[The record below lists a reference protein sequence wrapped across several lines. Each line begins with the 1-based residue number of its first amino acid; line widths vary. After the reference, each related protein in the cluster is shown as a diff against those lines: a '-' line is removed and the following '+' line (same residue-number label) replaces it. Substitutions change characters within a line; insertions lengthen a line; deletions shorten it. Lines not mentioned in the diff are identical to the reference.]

1 MSIEEWR
8 IGYRTGGNPC
18 SPLGPAG
25 SCSTQWRKA
34 SLLRH
39 ADLMDTRVFRAFFT
53 GLRGRMVLFF
63 SLAAFAAGLLL
74 SVVTYASTRTYL
86 LGQRSEVAQRQA
98 FNNAQLVR
106 TVVSTDRDN
115 IADMITN
122 IRSERGGYAV
132 FHLNA
137 TDSQSSAFYAQEPLR
152 FTQTDLPNELLRRTI
167 AGQTGRQRFTFD
179 GRPYEGIGVAIPS
192 LGVQYFE
199 AFPLTDVQ
207 TTLRTIQ
214 TTLIIGVLI
223 ITFSAG
229 FLGFSTSRNV
239 LRPLSRVAAAA
250 NNIATG
256 GLDTRLDNESDSD
269 LDQLVSSFNNMADA
283 VQLRI
288 EREQRFASDVSHE
301 LRSPVT
307 ALSAAVDVLVSRK
320 NEFSE
325 RNQQAID
332 ITASQVKRFDRT
344 VLDLLEL
351 SRLDAGASES
361 SLEYLRL
368 SDLIDR
374 IMSHYGFSTVPFQ
387 SSVRGVEPNGFGEDE
402 TLIDRRR
409 IERILLNLLEN
420 ARDHGGGAIR
430 VGLDRNGDY
439 FVLTVDDSGI
449 GVTLS
454 ERERIFDR
462 FARSTPSRNSTGSG
476 LGLAI
481 VREHARALGGDAVVE
496 ASPTGGARFCVT
508 VFRIIQRQDI
518 DEKDGEH
525 A

>member
-1 MSIEEWR
+1 M
-8 IGYRTGGNPC
+8 
-18 SPLGPAG
+18 
-25 SCSTQWRKA
+25 QWQKA
-34 SLLRH
+34 PKLRH
-39 ADLMDTRVFRAFFT
+39 AEPMNIRSIQSLFT

-74 SVVTYASTRTYL
+74 SVVTYASTRSYL
-86 LGQRSEVAQRQA
+86 LSQRSEVAERQA

-106 TVVSTDRDN
+106 TVVSTDREN

-122 IRSERGGYAV
+122 IRSERGGFAV
-132 FHLNA
+132 FHLDA

-152 FTQTDLPNELLRRTI
+152 FTQTDLPNELVRKTL
-167 AGQTGRQRFTFD
+167 AGSTGSQRFTFD
-179 GRPYEGIGVAIPS
+179 NKPYEGVGVAIPS

-214 TTLIIGVLI
+214 TTLVVGVLI

-239 LRPLSRVAAAA
+239 LRPLTRVAAAA

-256 GLDTRLDNESDSD
+256 GLDTRLENESDTD

-307 ALSAAVDVLVSRK
+307 ALSAAVDVLVSRRS
-320 NEFSE
+320 EFSD

-332 ITASQVKRFDRT
+332 ITVSQVKRFDRT

-368 SDLIDR
+368 SDLIQR
-374 IMSHYGFSTVPFQ
+374 IMSRYGFSAINFD
-387 SSVRGVEPNGFGEDE
+387 SSVRNVDSAGIGEDE
-402 TLIDRRR
+402 TFIDRRR

-420 ARDHGGGAIR
+420 ARDHGGGATR
-430 VGLDRNGDY
+430 VGLDRIGTH
-439 FVLTVDDSGI
+439 FHITVDDI
-449 GVTLS
+449 GNGVNPS
-454 ERERIFDR
+454 DRDRIFDR
-462 FARSTPSRNSTGSG
+462 FARATSSRNSTGSG

-496 ASPTGGARFCVT
+496 TSPNGRARFRVT
-508 VFRIIQRQDI
+508 VLQVVPKQGQEQIGVDY
-518 DEKDGEH
+518 